1 MSTISIAAPN
11 VITDIIYHS
20 VTERQ
25 LIMDIASGAKAFPS
39 AGKNCILLY
48 GDYGTGK
55 TTLAR
60 LLPDAIEQGKGGSDP
75 LYDYIRCQQ
84 GTKGPTLMNTISE
97 RSKLISGNDSGYHYF
112 ILDEVD
118 NLSKNAQASLKSAMG
133 LPQTIFI
140 LVTNHVGR
148 IDAGVQNRSVRVNC
162 NAAPASDYLPIAK
175 HVLTSCGVNPISD
188 DMLMPIVERCNG
200 SVRNIVDYMERV
212 AGYQK
217 KWRINANVIS

>member
-25 LIMDIASGAKAFPS
+25 LILDIASGAKAFPS

-60 LLPDAIEQGKGGSDP
+60 LLPEAIEQGKGGSNP
-75 LYDYIRCQQ
+75 LVDYIRCQQ
-84 GTKGPTLMNTISE
+84 GTNGPTLMSKISK
-97 RSKLISGNDSGYHYF
+97 RSELVSGNDSGYHYF

-118 NLSKNAQASLKSAMG
+118 LLSKNAQASLKSATG

-140 LVTNHVGR
+140 LVTNFKGK
-148 IDAGVQNRSVRVNC
+148 IDAGVLNRSIHVNC
-162 NAAPASDYLPIAK
+162 NAGPASDYLPIAK
-175 HVLTSCGVNPISD
+175 HVLTSCGASPISD
-188 DMLMPIVERCNG
+188 DRLLPIVKRCNG
-200 SVRNIVDYMERV
+200 SVRDIVDYMERV
-212 AGYQK
+212 ASYQK
-217 KWRINANVIS
+217 QWRANAKVIS